1 MTTSF
6 YTGGLRIAM
15 NIFELL
21 KKNNLFHFYQ
31 PIYHLDDNK
40 LFGYEALLR
49 SDYLKNPAHLFK
61 VAMKSNILY
70 HLDTTSME
78 KAFSIYR
85 KQAQQE
91 KLFLN
96 VFISTLLNPNFV
108 EFIDNLLRN
117 APKCAPNI
125 VFELNEAIEEEEMW
139 ASPILL
145 ERVNTFRSMGI
156 EFAIDDFGQGTASF
170 RNTLEIEPEYLKL
183 DRFFAQDL
191 GTSEKKQRLISLF
204 TEYFNKDTTVVL
216 EGIETAH
223 DLRTANDL
231 GIDIAQG
238 YYLGKPAEIVS

>member
-1 MTTSF
+1 
-6 YTGGLRIAM
+6 M

-31 PIYHLDDNK
+31 PIYHLEDNQ

-49 SDYLKNPAHLFK
+49 SDYLKSPAHLFK

-70 HLDTTSME
+70 HLDTTSIE
-78 KAFSIYR
+78 KALSIYR
-85 KQAQQE
+85 KQHQQE

-108 EFIDNLLRN
+108 EFMEKLLLHAPQN
-117 APKCAPNI
+117 APKI
-125 VFELNEAIEEEEMW
+125 VFEMNEAIEEEEMW
-139 ASPILL
+139 ASSILL
-145 ERVNTFRSMGI
+145 ERVAIFRSMGI
-156 EFAIDDFGQGTASF
+156 EFAIDDFGQGTASL

-183 DRFFAQDL
+183 DRFFAHNL

-216 EGIETAH
+216 EGIETAS
-223 DLRTANDL
+223 DLQTASDL